1 MSISKKITIEEFLKE
16 YNQFISKLTRQQSEN
31 LSDAEILKLAMER
44 PGHPG
49 QHGFLLQPQ
58 YFRSDEHFAETMKA
72 LLDRLAKVKK

>member
-16 YNQFISKLTRQQSEN
+16 YNQFISKLTRQQIEN
-31 LSDAEILKLAMER
+31 LSDEEIVKLAMER
-44 PGHPG
+44 PSHPG
-49 QHGFLLQPQ
+49 QYGFLLQPT